1 MNIDS
6 LVTTIDEIEDL
17 LRPIAHVTS
26 HYRTLLISIHEHI
39 LRVTPLKEGGFIL
52 EMIFEGTVITTAT
65 VKSLRIV
72 SVGEGILFLEDGEAL
87 ASMIII

>member
-39 LRVTPLKEGGFIL
+39 LRVTPLKEG
-52 EMIFEGTVITTAT
+52 
-65 VKSLRIV
+65 
-72 SVGEGILFLEDGEAL
+72 EAL